1 MVDPMID
8 LDRRYGIWSAR
19 VWGLVLNLLANTLAL
34 YGLVGFLRDGTHLV
48 PLVLGILVTLSCVL
62 VLAMPSR

>member
-1 MVDPMID
+1 MID
-8 LDRRYGIWSAR
+8 LDRRYGLWSAR

-48 PLVLGILVTLSCVL
+48 PLFLGILVTLACVL